1 MIAQRDLMF
10 SGVSVVDTVGRVFEY
25 QGNIYRLIY
34 KESEKE
40 CLELLNCGL
49 IDELV
54 NLNHFPQT
62 YIDSQLEIEGHP
74 LVLKHERYSIIN
86 HYEWS
91 FEMFKDAAIH
101 ILKVNEICN
110 KYGYELK
117 DGHPL
122 NITFHNSKP
131 VFLDF
136 GSFIKKSG
144 DDWIALDEFLQKCY
158 LPLLL
163 WKEGDYSILRNIIES
178 PDLFSE
184 NRLLPQQNFVE
195 SKYFKQFLVKC
206 EGYKLK
212 IAGRSFLSKNIN
224 FPLLIKIANKAS
236 RIIRGKKV
244 IHVEQYQEKINPTII
259 DVSQIHKA
267 VNTTE
272 WCDYQD
278 YKQPTQKYPRFS
290 RITELIGEYC
300 SDAKTV
306 VDLAGNGG
314 ILSIILNKTQQFNH
328 IFTIDYDGN
337 AIDNAYSYFKEQSV
351 PIDSVYAN
359 VVFPFDANSF
369 RKRIQS
375 DLAIACAITHHLIL
389 RQNIP
394 LYAIFEKFAAYC
406 KKYLI
411 IEFMPLGL
419 WNGHDAPP
427 IPDWYTREW
436 FRNTF
441 SQYFELLHEEQLET
455 NRIVFIGRKRIS

>member
-34 KESEKE
+34 KKSEKE

-49 IDELV
+49 IDKLV
-54 NLNHFPQT
+54 DLNYFPKT
-62 YIDSQLEIEGHP
+62 NIDSQLEIEGHP
-74 LVLKHERYSIIN
+74 LVLKHERCSIIN

-122 NITFHNSKP
+122 NITFQNSKP

-136 GSFIKKSG
+136 GSFIKKNGNEWS
-144 DDWIALDEFLQKCY
+144 ALDEYLQKCY

-163 WKEGDYSILRNIIES
+163 WKEGEYSILRNILES

-184 NRLLPQQNFVE
+184 NRLLPQQDFVE
-195 SKYFKQFLVKC
+195 STHLQHFLIKC
-206 EGYKLK
+206 DGYKIR
-212 IAGRSFLSKNIN
+212 IAGMTFFSKNIN
-224 FPLLIKIANKAS
+224 FPLLIKIVNKAS
-236 RIIRGKKV
+236 IIIRGKKI
-244 IHVEQYQEKINPTII
+244 IHIEQYREKINPTIF
-259 DVSQIHKA
+259 DVSQIHQA
-267 VNTTE
+267 VNSTE
-272 WCDYQD
+272 WCEYQD
-278 YKQPTQKYPRFS
+278 HKQSTQKYPRFS
-290 RITELIGEYC
+290 RITELIGKYC
-300 SDAKTV
+300 SDAKTA

-314 ILSIILNKTQQFNH
+314 ILSIILNETQQFNH
-328 IFTIDYDGN
+328 IFTVDYDGN
-337 AIDNAYSYFKEQSV
+337 AIDKAYSYFKEQSD
-351 PIDSVYAN
+351 PIDPVYAN

-394 LYAIFEKFAAYC
+394 LYAIFEKFASYC

-441 SQYFELLHEEQLET
+441 CQYFELLHEEQLET